1 VSTAAALEHLE
12 VLPELLGRV
21 EPTFAPPVPA
31 RSLLKAYEA
40 AARELGIK
48 LMPHQRLAAR
58 YLMAVGPG
66 GRWLYPE
73 VAVIMSRQNGKSE
86 ELLPLIKA
94 RIDAGRRVLHTAQN
108 RTLPREVFIRL
119 AEHYDGRFGTA
130 EVRYAN
136 GQEVIRL
143 AGGGRYSL
151 VAPRPSA
158 RGYGVDDVIID
169 EVREA
174 RDFGLVAAIRPTL
187 TASQNP
193 QIVYLSNAGDE
204 ESVVL
209 NDLKRR
215 GERSTRLAYLEWSAA
230 PARAVDE
237 LAGWQEANP
246 ALGRTIRL
254 ETLLDNYLSL
264 PATVFE
270 TEHLCRWVVSM
281 SPKLVGAA
289 AWESCAG
296 ELSRPLRPAMGV
308 SMDAGGARA
317 AASIAW
323 RMTDGRIALREVAA
337 VTGEPIDSDLLGA
350 DLYRLSLRLGVLE
363 HGYDD
368 LTDRQLAAYLQGKGK
383 HKRTRAIIAN
393 EFANACELF
402 VRLVESGQLVWD
414 EAANVGLDLQYATR
428 HSLRQGAWVV
438 VKAKEDRPI
447 ASLLAA
453 VRAVWLASGPSLLG
467 RPTIR

>member
-1 VSTAAALEHLE
+1 MISASALDPDR
-12 VLPELLGRV
+12 LPELLGRV
-21 EPTFAPPVPA
+21 EPTIAPPVPA
-31 RSLLKAYEA
+31 RSQLREYEA
-40 AARELGIK
+40 AAKQLGIK

-58 YLMAVGPG
+58 YLQAMGTG

-108 RTLPREVFIRL
+108 RTLPREVFVRL
-119 AEHYDGRFGTA
+119 AQHYVGREETL

-143 AGGGRYSL
+143 AGGGRYTL

-158 RGYGVDDVIID
+158 RGFGVDDVIID

-174 RDFGLVAAIRPTL
+174 HDFALVAAIRPTL
-187 TASQNP
+187 TASKNP

-215 GERSTRLAYLEWSAA
+215 GERSSRLCYLEWSAS
-230 PARAVDE
+230 PERAVDSLE
-237 LAGWQEANP
+237 GWQEANP

-254 ETLLDNYLSL
+254 ETLLDNFNSL
-264 PATVFE
+264 PPAVFE

-281 SPKLVGAA
+281 LPRLVSAA
-289 AWESCAG
+289 SWEGCAG
-296 ELSRPLRPAMGV
+296 ELPRQVRPAMGV
-308 SMDAGGARA
+308 SLDASGSRA
-317 AASIAW
+317 AAAIAW
-323 RMTDGRIALREVAA
+323 RLTDGRIGLREVAA
-337 VTGEPIDSDLLGA
+337 VSGEPIDTDRLGA
-350 DLYRLSLRLGVLE
+350 DLYGLSLRLGVLE

-368 LTDRQLAAYLQGKGK
+368 LTDRQLAAYLQGRGK
-383 HKRTRAIIAN
+383 RKRARAVISK

-402 VRLVESGQLVWD
+402 VRLVESGQLVWED
-414 EAANVGLDLQYATR
+414 AGNVGADLAFATR
-428 HSLRQGAWVV
+428 HPLGQGAWVAI
-438 VKAKEDRPI
+438 KAKEERPI
-447 ASLLAA
+447 VSLLAA
-453 VRAVWLASGPSLLG
+453 VRAVWLASGPALSG
-467 RPTIR
+467 RPVIR